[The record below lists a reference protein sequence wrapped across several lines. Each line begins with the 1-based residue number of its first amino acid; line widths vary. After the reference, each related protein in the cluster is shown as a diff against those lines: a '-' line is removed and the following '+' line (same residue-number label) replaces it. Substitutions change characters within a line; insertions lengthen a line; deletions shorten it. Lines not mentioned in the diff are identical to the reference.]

1 VSAVGGQGRISR
13 KERVARTAVGVAG
26 AVHGEGAPIMTTAV
40 ARRASE
46 PVLYKIP
53 EVMAMLRMSRG
64 ALYHEIGAG
73 RLRRV
78 KRGRSVFVTAAAIA
92 DYVALLE
99 QETEATAG

>member
-1 VSAVGGQGRISR
+1 VTAADGQSRISR
-13 KERVARTAVGVAG
+13 KERIARAAAG
-26 AVHGEGAPIMTTAV
+26 MPGSVHGEGAPIMTTAA
-40 ARRASE
+40 ARRAPE

-64 ALYHEIGAG
+64 ALYHEISAG
-73 RLRRV
+73 RLRKV